1 MKNQTTET
9 LNLFDFGNNDSGNY
23 VNLVEEEKRLKDI
36 SDKEFQ
42 DWIDNHF
49 EPLIRVAADFSI
61 NYYDLENKT
70 KNELKE
76 ELERIVA
83 SKCYHY
89 GNMEKDFYVY
99 SLQCSEKCYCFVF
112 ETLNYI
118 MVNINY
124 VYGSKELT
132 EYLFG
137 NKLIQFN
144 ALSVRVYDHKGKR
157 INEYGEYGH
166 IEDDIRQKAVIHEWQ
181 MHKYGQNRMSNSSGK
196 KIKNFYEVEIALPNL
211 TAYLG
216 EDKNSD
222 KLCE

>member
-23 VNLVEEEKRLKDI
+23 VNLAEEEKRLKDI

-42 DWIDNHF
+42 EWVDNHF

-61 NYYDLENKT
+61 NCYDLENKT

-76 ELERIVA
+76 KLERIVA

-99 SLQCSEKCYCFVF
+99 SLQCSEECYCFVF

-137 NKLIQFN
+137 NKFIQFN
-144 ALSVRVYDHKGKR
+144 ALSVRVYDHKGNR
-157 INEYGEYGH
+157 INEYGNKEK
-166 IEDDIRQKAVIHEWQ
+166 DIRYQAVINEWQ
-181 MHKYGQNRMSNSSGK
+181 MHKYGQNRMSSGK
-196 KIKNFYEVEIALPNL
+196 EIKDFYEVEIVLPNL
-211 TAYLG
+211 TAYWG
-216 EDKNSD
+216 EDKNETKKEED
-222 KLCE
+222 